1 MEIKKLQTKTFI
13 SDSFIIPV
21 YDIEKRGVNKL
32 KTLIMNTQYIQKIKQ
47 IHESKQK
54 GKYFLIITEIG

>member
-1 MEIKKLQTKTFI
+1 MEIKKLQTKIFI

-54 GKYFLIITEIG
+54 GKYFLITTKIG